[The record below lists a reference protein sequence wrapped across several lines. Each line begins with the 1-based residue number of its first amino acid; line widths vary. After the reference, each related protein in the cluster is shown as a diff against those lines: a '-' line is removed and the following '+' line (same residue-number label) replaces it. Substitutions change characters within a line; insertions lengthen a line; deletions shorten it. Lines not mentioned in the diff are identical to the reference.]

1 MGTFASVARVAL
13 VVDLFFTFLVVIVP
27 AREII
32 EESLLAKFRVKRD
45 ALPRIIFRT
54 ILVSAVMGISF
65 ALTNSF
71 QVLPYYTISTCK
83 IC

>member
-32 EESLLAKFRVKRD
+32 EESLLSAFKIRRD
-45 ALPRIIFRT
+45 AIPRIVFRT
-54 ILVSAVMGISF
+54 VLVGAVMGISF
-65 ALTNSF
+65 ALTDSF
-71 QVLPYYTISTCK
+71 QVHSDYY
-83 IC
+83 

>member
-32 EESLLAKFRVKRD
+32 EESLLTHFKIKRD
-45 ALPRIIFRT
+45 AIPRIIFRT
-54 ILVSAVMGISF
+54 VLVSAVMGIAF
-65 ALTNSF
+65 ALTDSF
-71 QVLPYYTISTCK
+71 QVLTSI
-83 IC
+83 

>member
-1 MGTFASVARVAL
+1 MGTFASIARVAL

-32 EESLLAKFRVKRD
+32 EESLLSKLKIKRD
-45 ALPRIIFRT
+45 AIPRIVFRT

-65 ALTNSF
+65 ALTDSF
-71 QVLPYYTISTCK
+71 QVF
-83 IC
+83 